1 MLLKLSSG
9 LSIDSVRDKMFS
21 SNKRSIYA
29 CDSEQ
34 EAKICCIPSPSALPV
49 SNLCRYCTQPLGN
62 PGTKLKAHTTRAPA
76 SRHLMREGRR
86 SSLGN
91 YMG

>member
-1 MLLKLSSG
+1 MIRAASAEV
-9 LSIDSVRDKMFS
+9 SVDCARTADKSHLDGRTRPLYM
-21 SNKRSIYA
+21 
-29 CDSEQ
+29 
-34 EAKICCIPSPSALPV
+34 
-49 SNLCRYCTQPLGN
+49 YCTQPPGN

-76 SRHLMREGRR
+76 SRHLMREGGR